1 MIERQ
6 ITSRRQADLV
16 DRRQRPGSSKRQVGI
31 GSGYVAE
38 VGGGA
43 VVAQRMACTM
53 A

>member
-6 ITSRRQADLV
+6 ITSRRQAHLL

-31 GSGYVAE
+31 GSGYVARA
-38 VGGGA
+38 GGGA
-43 VVAQRMACTM
+43 VVTQRMACTI